1 MNKNKIFYSYQ
12 YELNFLA
19 NHNDIN
25 KFDMYH
31 YTVLDYIKND
41 LGPNY
46 KFRNYKISGPNFSK
60 VDFALKKIK
69 NKNKTDYI
77 KSKTAI
83 TFTIFSTDK
92 DQLEYISTRIKIS
105 YPYVMHALD
114 SIDLVNYISL
124 IDNRINLACHN
135 LIFKSKLGLGVCDG
149 VGNKMKNIKQ
159 IITKIDPSYV
169 NTKSISS
176 QNLKDLKEI
185 IRLSYDLELI
195 FIKNIKLK
203 NNYPLIYQEIINLL
217 QNMKTIN
224 PENLVSKGINS
235 TQLFKLEPDYKF
247 NENNYVNK
255 IIVYVNL
262 LTILLIFISAY
273 LRVILK
279 K

>member
-83 TFTIFSTDK
+83 TFTIFSTVK
-92 DQLEYISTRIKIS
+92 PVCANTFFIAFKTL
-105 YPYVMHALD
+105 
-114 SIDLVNYISL
+114 ISL
-124 IDNRINLACHN
+124 N
-135 LIFKSKLGLGVCDG
+135 
-149 VGNKMKNIKQ
+149 
-159 IITKIDPSYV
+159 
-169 NTKSISS
+169 
-176 QNLKDLKEI
+176 
-185 IRLSYDLELI
+185 
-195 FIKNIKLK
+195 
-203 NNYPLIYQEIINLL
+203 
-217 QNMKTIN
+217 
-224 PENLVSKGINS
+224 
-235 TQLFKLEPDYKF
+235 
-247 NENNYVNK
+247 
-255 IIVYVNL
+255 
-262 LTILLIFISAY
+262 
-273 LRVILK
+273 
-279 K
+279 